1 MPTDP
6 MPAATTPP
14 KLRLNDSQWEKLQ
27 SLANDGESTVVA
39 DPPAGHSPRLISN
52 GLVATD
58 STGCEYLTILGA
70 MRLSQGR

>member
-1 MPTDP
+1 MPIDP
-6 MPAATTPP
+6 LQAAIRAP

-39 DPPAGHSPRLISN
+39 DPPAGHSPRLTSN

-58 STGCEYLTILGA
+58 RTGCEYLTLLGA